1 MVPYYDSAVGE
12 KATPIYQEVL
22 EDNSN
27 LKFEGDIFSQ
37 QFLEFLLNVL
47 RTAASSDNSETKLVA
62 LRLGKK
68 IGFDVLARC
77 IDGSGISEIQ
87 EVMIEILQS
96 SDLICKQ
103 WMEELL
109 EEDDAEPVQE
119 ILFDCDDNSARRNLI
134 KVIRFLVC
142 RLKEIEKDMV
152 LSNA

>member
-1 MVPYYDSAVGE
+1 M
-12 KATPIYQEVL
+12 
-22 EDNSN
+22 
-27 LKFEGDIFSQ
+27 
-37 QFLEFLLNVL
+37 L